1 VFSDRFDITWV
12 QELSVSLWAMAKLAF
27 HPGRSLKDIGLRIEE
42 LVQEFT
48 PQACSNTLWA
58 LAVLQVWR
66 YRILGVPNVLL
77 PRCSSPGLASLQK
90 GLVLSSITCRMW
102 AGLYVGCQG

>member
-1 VFSDRFDITWV
+1 MSM
-12 QELSVSLWAMAKLAF
+12 WAMAKLAF

-42 LVQEFT
+42 LIQEFP

-66 YRILGVPNVLL
+66 STPSTGVSNVSI
-77 PRCSSPGLASLQK
+77 PGCASSGPAKLQSIFSCPAPSTGCGLAL
-90 GLVLSSITCRMW
+90 IR
-102 AGLYVGCQG
+102 AAQG

>member
-1 VFSDRFDITWV
+1 M
-12 QELSVSLWAMAKLAF
+12 SLWAMAKLAF

-42 LVQEFT
+42 LIQEFT

-66 YRILGVPNVLL
+66 FTPSTGFPNVSI
-77 PRCSSPGLASLQK
+77 PGCASPGPAKLQSIFSCPALSTRCGLAF
-90 GLVLSSITCRMW
+90 TR
-102 AGLYVGCQG
+102 AAQG